1 MNKKHLGSTLDSFMK
16 EEDIHKKQQ
25 NNINIINII
34 ILILLITIGS
44 IWAIRERWSER
55 NDHSIMEDNKKR
67 SSNRIWSE
75 KDSVERLQNK
85 FVNYNKD
92 HFEKAK

>member
-44 IWAIRERWSER
+44 IWAIRE
-55 NDHSIMEDNKKR
+55 
-67 SSNRIWSE
+67 
-75 KDSVERLQNK
+75 L
-85 FVNYNKD
+85 
-92 HFEKAK
+92 

>member
-16 EEDIHKKQQ
+16 EEEDIHKKQQ

-44 IWAIRERWSER
+44 IWAIRER
-55 NDHSIMEDNKKR
+55 
-67 SSNRIWSE
+67 
-75 KDSVERLQNK
+75 
-85 FVNYNKD
+85 
-92 HFEKAK
+92 